1 MPSATSQ
8 ANRHTF
14 ASAGPPRPG
23 AFRPAGAP
31 QRTTSR
37 GMNDAVIR
45 TSNSPRVRPR
55 TADATIMFRQLTHTG
70 VSFITAYAQFS
81 EGVLEGLEDSLKS
94 AWSLVSRDMWQWRTY
109 TELATTVTALGMI
122 QPFNIPA
129 GLVNA
134 QAFDRRWGTHV
145 TQRQVDIMAAINQ
158 LVLDVPRWTPRQWG
172 RAVGRLVG
180 DIVLAKGAGAAV
192 KVAAQASVV
201 AARASMVAAQTSIRA
216 TVRVAVSESVQ
227 VSTIAT
233 RLQSLGKIP
242 VGAGR
247 LAKARAIIPVYARY
261 TTVRAAIPFLDVSAG
276 VNKTTFW
283 SGLNPLTPTGQA
295 FEHAEVLA
303 KASGRTTLEMTKG
316 GSWLGRQTN
325 LLGNGKELYV
335 DWQSQMRPQWG
346 RLSARFAKQA
356 RGTVEMYRGPR
367 YAGANSVWEEFEQ
380 KPLLESLKSGRVTD
394 IKEIDVPK
402 K

>member
-1 MPSATSQ
+1 MPPANSQ
-8 ANRHTF
+8 ANRHSF

-45 TSNSPRVRPR
+45 ASNPPRVRPR
-55 TADATIMFRQLTHTG
+55 TVGAAIVFRQLTHSG
-70 VSFITAYAQFS
+70 VSFITAYAQFT
-81 EGVLEGLEDSLKS
+81 EGVLEGLEGSLKS

-109 TELATTVTALGMI
+109 TELATTVTALGLI

-129 GLVNA
+129 GLADA

-158 LVLDVPRWTPRQWG
+158 LVQDVPRWTPRQWG

-192 KVAAQASVV
+192 KVAAQAS
-201 AARASMVAAQTSIRA
+201 MVAA
-216 TVRVAVSESVQ
+216 RVAVSESVQ
-227 VSTIAT
+227 VSTIAKQ
-233 RLQSLGKIP
+233 LQTLGKIP
-242 VGAGR
+242 VGASR

-261 TTVRAAIPFLDVSAG
+261 TTVRAAIPFLDVGAG

-283 SGLNPLTPTGQA
+283 SGLNPLTPTGQG
-295 FEHAEVLA
+295 FEHAEMLA
-303 KASGRTTLEMTKG
+303 RASGRTTLEMTKG
-316 GSWLGRQTN
+316 GAWLGRQTK
-325 LLGNGKELYV
+325 LLGNGTQTYV
-335 DWQSQMRPQWG
+335 DWQSQLRPQWG

-367 YAGANSVWEEFEQ
+367 YAGAKSVWEEFEQ
-380 KPLLESLKSGRVTD
+380 QPLLESMSQGRVTD
-394 IKEIDVPK
+394 IKVIDVPK